1 MPQEHLTEIQSGGV
15 VTESERGAMVTIRS
29 ETPEDID
36 AIRKL
41 NETAFGQSAEA
52 DIVDR
57 LREKRTAPRWCHWW
71 PRMRMAW
78 WDTSFFHRQKF

>member
-57 LREKRTAPRWCHWW
+57 LRENCPEVVSLV